1 MSFSSPTSQPA
12 ASSAPERSLRPSGA
26 APRTPQAIVNARV
39 MTEDG
44 LLPGLAV
51 VVDGE
56 RIAALVPETA
66 PQLAELPRHDLG
78 GHLLLPGFID
88 TQCNGGGGVLFNNA
102 PTLASLRTLAATHR
116 RFGTTGLLPTLITD
130 TAETMRAAVAAVSQ
144 AIAQGVPGILGLHLE
159 GPFLNM
165 ERKGIHDAGK
175 FRLPDDADFALIAAS
190 PGVTL
195 VTLAPECVPESTI
208 RRLADAGVIVA
219 AGHTAADFD
228 ATRAALRAG
237 VRGFTHLFNAMT
249 PLTSRAPGAVG
260 AALDDPH
267 SWCGVIVDGHHVH
280 PASLRVA
287 IAAKPRGKVM
297 LVTDAMP
304 PVGCNDTEFLLDGR
318 TILRDRFVCR
328 SADGTLAG
336 SALDMATAL
345 RNAVELLNLPLA
357 EASRMASAY
366 PAEFLGL
373 AGDRGRIAPGQRAD
387 FAVLDDNLSVL
398 QTWIAGRPDRVDAF
412 GGNA

>member
-1 MSFSSPTSQPA
+1 MAFSSPTARSPVNR
-12 ASSAPERSLRPSGA
+12 SPTRSLPSAGA
-26 APRTPQAIVNARV
+26 TASPSRAIVNARV
-39 MTEDG
+39 MTEEG

-51 VVDGE
+51 LLDGE
-56 RIAALVPETA
+56 RIAAVVPETA
-66 PQLAELPRHDLG
+66 PQLAGLPRHDLG
-78 GHLLLPGFID
+78 GLMLLPGFID
-88 TQCNGGGGVLFNNA
+88 TQCNGGGGVLFNNE
-102 PTLASLRTLAATHR
+102 PTVESLRIMAATHR

-130 TAETMRAAVAAVSQ
+130 TAETMRAAVAALSQ
-144 AIAQGVPGILGLHLE
+144 AIAEGVPGILGIHLE
-159 GPFLNM
+159 GPFLNT
-165 ERKGIHDAGK
+165 ERKGIHDARK
-175 FRLPDDADFALIAAS
+175 FRLPDEADIALITAS

-195 VTLAPECVPESTI
+195 VTVAPERVPAATI
-208 RRLADAGVIVA
+208 RQLAEAGVIVA

-228 ATRAALRAG
+228 MTRDALRAG

-249 PLTSRAPGAVG
+249 PLTSRTPGAVG

-287 IAAKPRGKVM
+287 IAAKPRGKIM

-304 PVGCNDTEFLLDGR
+304 PVGAEESEFLLDGR
-318 TILRDRFVCR
+318 AITRDGLVCK

-336 SALDMATAL
+336 SALDMSAAV
-345 RNAVELLNLPLA
+345 RNAVRLLNLPLA

-373 AGDRGRIAPGQRAD
+373 AGDRGRIASGQRAD
-387 FAVLDDNLSVL
+387 FAVLDDDLSVR
-398 QTWIAGRPDRVDAF
+398 QTWIAGQPDRIDALE
-412 GGNA
+412 GHA